1 MYFRAHFSPPPEPT
15 FTLCEPHI
23 RALRPTNHI
32 LDIYNAMYTFT
43 YKVVYIRKIT
53 SLIFFCQTRKQW
65 SGEWCVFAYMCVHP
79 CLPMCMYA
87 CVHVCERDR
96 GQTQVTSLPKE
107 TRLVSHQ
114 APEISTSQAP

>member
-53 SLIFFCQTRKQW
+53 SLIFFFFAKQGNNGLE
-65 SGEWCVFAYMCVHP
+65 SGVCLRTCVCIPACLCACMHVCMCV
-79 CLPMCMYA
+79 
-87 CVHVCERDR
+87 R
-96 GQTQVTSLPKE
+96 E
-107 TRLVSHQ
+107 TEGKLR
-114 APEISTSQAP
+114 